1 MQHAIFKAAVRVHNQ
16 EESDVV
22 EQLCKKYS
30 LPIWKGDNPFE
41 YLSRWSIDFPLPNI
55 YFYFNRKLSDENNG
69 FIVNPLDSA
78 EVKEY
83 NIVFLEEFKKLA
95 KDYTL
100 EYETIDE
107 IINKLNEI
115 NKILNNK

>member
-30 LPIWKGDNPFE
+30 LPICKFNNPFE
-41 YLSRWSIDFPLPNI
+41 FLRSWITRNPPPVIYLY
-55 YFYFNRKLSDENNG
+55 YFREKLSENSG
-69 FIVNPLDSA
+69 FIVNKLDSA

-95 KDYTL
+95 KDYTS